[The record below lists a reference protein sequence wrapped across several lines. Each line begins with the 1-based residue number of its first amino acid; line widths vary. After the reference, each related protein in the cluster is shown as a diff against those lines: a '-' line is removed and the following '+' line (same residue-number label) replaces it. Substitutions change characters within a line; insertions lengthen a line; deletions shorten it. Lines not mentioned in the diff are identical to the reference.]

1 LQKISPEPTPLA
13 YLGVYLLSKQEN
25 QATGRIAMLSEVDMK
40 KNGDHSQQIANLKF
54 LYRSC
59 AKSKHPSSQE
69 MARRYAQE
77 LRQLTGGQGLGIEN

>member
-1 LQKISPEPTPLA
+1 MLPE
-13 YLGVYLLSKQEN
+13 VE
-25 QATGRIAMLSEVDMK
+25 MK
-40 KNGDHSQQIANLKF
+40 KGGDQSQQIANLQF

-77 LRQLTGGQGLGIEN
+77 LRQLTGGQGRATEN

>member
-1 LQKISPEPTPLA
+1 MLA
-13 YLGVYLLSKQEN
+13 D
-25 QATGRIAMLSEVDMK
+25 ADTK
-40 KNGDHSQQIANLKF
+40 KKGDQSQQIANLMF

-77 LRQLTGGQGLGIEN
+77 LRQLTGGQGLAIES